1 MSTVVLTHI
10 DELACTLHSI
20 ESCLAYLFGR
30 THESYHRTIGS
41 VARVHIEQFHTLMFL
56 NLIGDLF
63 NDLHVAS
70 LAKVGHALNNL
81 CLLAHSITKFLASIF
96 YNGNTRKTPEITET
110 SRFFFVF
117 VLKYFADNYRKKKFP
132 FISGYFRFFRCSP
145 LLCYLLLCCYTFNLY
160 ECTLGQIP
168 DGKCA
173 ASRVRLSEELTI
185 HLVHSAKV
193 GDVGKEYGGLHHVC

>member
-20 ESCLAYLFGR
+20 ESSLAYLFGR
-30 THESYHRTIGS
+30 THEGYHRTIGS

-96 YNGNTRKTPEITET
+96 YNGNTRKTSEITET

-145 LLCYLLLCCYTFNLY
+145 LLCYFVTLLLYIQSL
-160 ECTLGQIP
+160 
-168 DGKCA
+168 
-173 ASRVRLSEELTI
+173 RVRPW
-185 HLVHSAKV
+185 A
-193 GDVGKEYGGLHHVC
+193 DP

>member
-1 MSTVVLTHI
+1 MSTMVLTHI

-30 THESYHRTIGS
+30 THEGYHRTIGS

-96 YNGNTRKTPEITET
+96 YNGNTRKTSEITET

-132 FISGYFRFFRCSP
+132 VISDFSVVLR
-145 LLCYLLLCCYTFNLY
+145 YLLLVTLLLY
-160 ECTLGQIP
+160 IQSL
-168 DGKCA
+168 
-173 ASRVRLSEELTI
+173 RV
-185 HLVHSAKV
+185 HPWA
-193 GDVGKEYGGLHHVC
+193 DP